1 MKRYS
6 KILAMALTLAVIIL
20 AAGCGPKTETGANGS
35 QTDADKVTIGII
47 QYAEHVALDA
57 AREGFIDS
65 LKDQGYVEGENVV
78 YDLQNAQ
85 GDQSNLST
93 ISDRF
98 ISNKVDLVLA
108 IATPAAQ
115 AIVGK
120 TSEIPILGTAIT
132 DYVEARLV
140 DSNEKPGKNVTGT
153 SDMNPIKEQ
162 IELLVKLVPDAK
174 TIGLIYTGSEPN
186 SVVQAEI
193 AKEAI
198 ENLGLNH
205 TEVTVT
211 NTNDVQQA
219 TQSLVEQCDA
229 IYIPTDNT
237 LASAMP
243 TVYGV
248 TAETKTP
255 VVCGETGMVKNG
267 GLATLGIN
275 YYDLGYQTGQMAV
288 PILKGEAKPADM
300 PIQLPAGYDF
310 AINGTIAEEF
320 GIEIPE
326 DLQEYVFEM
335 EQ

>member
-115 AIVGK
+115 AIAGK

-211 NTNDVQQA
+211 NTNDV
-219 TQSLVEQCDA
+219 
-229 IYIPTDNT
+229 
-237 LASAMP
+237 
-243 TVYGV
+243 
-248 TAETKTP
+248 
-255 VVCGETGMVKNG
+255 
-267 GLATLGIN
+267 
-275 YYDLGYQTGQMAV
+275 
-288 PILKGEAKPADM
+288 
-300 PIQLPAGYDF
+300 
-310 AINGTIAEEF
+310 
-320 GIEIPE
+320 
-326 DLQEYVFEM
+326 
-335 EQ
+335 

>member
-20 AAGCGPKTETGANGS
+20 AAGCGPKTETGENGS

-115 AIVGK
+115 AIAGK

-140 DSNEKPGKNVTGT
+140 DSNEKPGKNVTEH
-153 SDMNPIKEQ
+153 PI
-162 IELLVKLVPDAK
+162 
-174 TIGLIYTGSEPN
+174 
-186 SVVQAEI
+186 
-193 AKEAI
+193 
-198 ENLGLNH
+198 
-205 TEVTVT
+205 
-211 NTNDVQQA
+211 
-219 TQSLVEQCDA
+219 
-229 IYIPTDNT
+229 
-237 LASAMP
+237 
-243 TVYGV
+243 
-248 TAETKTP
+248 
-255 VVCGETGMVKNG
+255 
-267 GLATLGIN
+267 
-275 YYDLGYQTGQMAV
+275 
-288 PILKGEAKPADM
+288 
-300 PIQLPAGYDF
+300 
-310 AINGTIAEEF
+310 
-320 GIEIPE
+320 
-326 DLQEYVFEM
+326 
-335 EQ
+335 

>member
-47 QYAEHVALDA
+47 QYAEHVARDA

-115 AIVGK
+115 AIAGK

-140 DSNEKPGKNVTGT
+140 DSNEKPCKYVTGT
-153 SDMNPIKEQ
+153 SDMNPI
-162 IELLVKLVPDAK
+162 
-174 TIGLIYTGSEPN
+174 
-186 SVVQAEI
+186 
-193 AKEAI
+193 
-198 ENLGLNH
+198 
-205 TEVTVT
+205 
-211 NTNDVQQA
+211 
-219 TQSLVEQCDA
+219 
-229 IYIPTDNT
+229 
-237 LASAMP
+237 
-243 TVYGV
+243 
-248 TAETKTP
+248 
-255 VVCGETGMVKNG
+255 
-267 GLATLGIN
+267 
-275 YYDLGYQTGQMAV
+275 
-288 PILKGEAKPADM
+288 
-300 PIQLPAGYDF
+300 
-310 AINGTIAEEF
+310 
-320 GIEIPE
+320 
-326 DLQEYVFEM
+326 
-335 EQ
+335 